1 MEKNIIILL
10 HRFLNFYL
18 MFIKS
23 LKITSYL
30 IVFIIFVFFNKGY
43 SQRFIDRNLI
53 INPFLGNESSK
64 EKFYPQLFSFGEF
77 GLYRIKT
84 DSDHSWLQKLGLI
97 IEFFGNK
104 DISFGGTS
112 LIEFIADPHNDI
124 RFNPRAIFWEESF
137 FLARND
143 SKNIFMIGYHHR
155 CKHDIDNLS
164 SGEERSL
171 IYGSVSIRYLI
182 KNFLPL
188 KIQNDLQ
195 LRSEI
200 YTIKQDYRMPNTK
213 IKYNLEDLVFSI
225 GNIFNLKIFTHNN
238 FNFYTNFNFI
248 GSFFS
253 VNKNFFEQFVSIDR
267 ASVSYGIY
275 AGIEYGKKEKVSVNL
290 NFEKFNDTGIRI
302 QPIKSHLI
310 SMSIIFSPF

>member
-1 MEKNIIILL
+1 
-10 HRFLNFYL
+10 
-18 MFIKS
+18 MFVKS
-23 LKITSYL
+23 LKTISYL
-30 IVFIIFVFFNKGY
+30 IVFIIFICFNKGY
-43 SQRFIDRNLI
+43 PQRFIDRNLI
-53 INPFLGNESSK
+53 INPFLEKESSK
-64 EKFYPQLFSFGEF
+64 EKFYPRIFSLGEF

-97 IEFFGNK
+97 IEFYGNK

-143 SKNIFMIGYHHR
+143 SKNIFIISYHHR

-164 SGEERSL
+164 IREERSL
-171 IYGSVSIRYLI
+171 IYGSISIRYLMT
-182 KNFLPL
+182 NFLPL
-188 KIQNDLQ
+188 KIHNDLQ

-200 YTIKQDYRMPNTK
+200 YTIKQDYRTPNTK
-213 IKYNLEDLVFSI
+213 IKYNLDDLVFSI
-225 GNIFNLKIFTHNN
+225 GSILTLKIFTLNN

-253 VNKNFFEQFVSIDR
+253 ANKNLFEQFVSIDR

-302 QPIKSHLI
+302 QSIKSRLI
-310 SMSIIFSPF
+310 SISIIFSPF